1 METRLEAVVV
11 PVSDADR
18 SRHFYRALGFRL
30 DLDVT
35 TGDGSR
41 VVRLTPP
48 GSTCSIL
55 FGSAIVAALPGPSCV
70 VLTVPDVEAARSELV
85 QRGAA
90 PGPVRDLPTGVR
102 AISFRDPDENE
113 WVLVEGMAIELFTP
127 SA

>member
-1 METRLEAVVV
+1 MQTRLEAVVV

-35 TGDGSR
+35 TDDGSR

-55 FGSAIVAALPGPSCV
+55 FGSGMTAAGPGCIL
-70 VLTVPDVEAARSELV
+70 LTVPDIEAARAELV
-85 QRGAA
+85 ARGAA
-90 PGPVRDLPTGVR
+90 PGPVRELRTGVR
-102 AISFRDPDENE
+102 AVSFLDPDQNE
-113 WVLVEGMAIELFTP
+113 WLLVESMPLNPLTP
-127 SA
+127 ST

>member
-1 METRLEAVVV
+1 METTLEAVVV

-35 TGDGSR
+35 TDDGSR

-55 FGSAIVAALPGPSCV
+55 FSSGIVTTRPGPCCV
-70 VLTVPDVEAARSELV
+70 LLTVPDLEAARSELIE
-85 QRGAA
+85 RGAA
-90 PGPVRDLPTGVR
+90 PGPIRDLPTGFR
-102 AISFRDPDENE
+102 AISFRDPDQNE
-113 WVLVEGMAIELFTP
+113 WLLVEGTP
-127 SA
+127 LNRH

>member
-1 METRLEAVVV
+1 MQTRLEAVVV

-48 GSTCSIL
+48 GSTCSIM
-55 FGSAIVAALPGPSCV
+55 FGSGITTAGPCCIL
-70 VLTVPDVEAARSELV
+70 LTVPDIEAARAELV
-85 QRGAA
+85 ARGAA
-90 PGPVRDLPTGVR
+90 PGPVREVPTGVR
-102 AISFRDPDENE
+102 AVSFLDPDENE
-113 WVLVEGMAIELFTP
+113 WLLVESMPLNRP
-127 SA
+127 